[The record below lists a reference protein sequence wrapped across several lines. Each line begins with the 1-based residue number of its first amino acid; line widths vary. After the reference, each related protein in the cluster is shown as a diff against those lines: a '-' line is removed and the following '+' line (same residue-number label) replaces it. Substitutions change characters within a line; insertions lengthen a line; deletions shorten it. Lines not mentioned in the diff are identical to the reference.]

1 MAQDERVPEPPPPT
15 EADQP
20 ATQQPQETPKAPDAS
35 QPVSEPA
42 PPVEEAAKPPE
53 QAGAEAEPRAEKT
66 EAPAEEAAK
75 PPEQAQAKA
84 EPGTEETKAPAEE
97 VKLAAKGDVV
107 EVTVRRIAPF
117 GAFVRLPDGRK
128 GLIHISQVAEEFVDE
143 IKDHV
148 KVGQVVQARITA
160 ISDDGKVDLS
170 IKKAK
175 ARPKPERPAR
185 PRRRKRPERDRA
197 DAKPPKRT
205 EEFHVNPLAD
215 VFVDVEKK
223 LK

>member
-1 MAQDERVPEPPPPT
+1 MAQDERVPEPPPPA

-20 ATQQPQETPKAPDAS
+20 ASQQPQETPKASDAP
-35 QPVSEPA
+35 QPVPEPA
-42 PPVEEAAKPPE
+42 APVEKA
-53 QAGAEAEPRAEKT
+53 AEPPQQAE
-66 EAPAEEAAK
+66 
-75 PPEQAQAKA
+75 AKA
-84 EPGTEETKAPAEE
+84 EPRTEETEAPAEE

-128 GLIHISQVAEEFVDE
+128 GLIHISQVAEEFVNE

-148 KVGQVVQARITA
+148 KVRQVVRARITA

-175 ARPKPERPAR
+175 ARPKPERPPR
-185 PRRRKRPERDRA
+185 PRRRKRSEPDRA
-197 DAKPPKRT
+197 DARPPKPAQ
-205 EEFHVNPLAD
+205 EFHVNPLAD